1 MAKKKII
8 GTNPLIPTG
17 AGTRPEVEGKQE
29 SKQESKQNITA
40 SKQDESKEKRETK
53 SASYYIGFDAQLSV
67 DELQIKV
74 RRAIGRKISKSELVE
89 AAIMAAA
96 LDFESTGKGSP
107 FYNQLLKIV

>member
-17 AGTRPEVEGKQE
+17 AGTRPEIE
-29 SKQESKQNITA
+29 SKQESKQNITT